1 MSNSN
6 RREEDVLSEEE
17 AAILAAALR
26 PEMPDPDRAARL
38 KARVMEGIRKESAPE
53 SAAPLATP
61 ATVFRT
67 IAVEGREWR
76 PVSPGVE
83 MCTLREDEEARSILL
98 RMQPDSILLP
108 HQHAMSEESLILE
121 GDAWI
126 GNEVYLQAGD
136 YHFSPAGAKHPLLRS
151 PGGCIVFVRC
161 DREFRPRVSVGLVKR
176 VIGGIVKR
184 LSA

>member
-1 MSNSN
+1 MSNSS
-6 RREEDVLSEEE
+6 RGEEDVLSEEE

-38 KARVMEGIRKESAPE
+38 KARVMAGIRQEAVVK
-53 SAAPLATP
+53 AAPPEVTP
-61 ATVFRT
+61 MTVFRT
-67 IAVEGREWR
+67 IAVDGRQWR
-76 PVSPGVE
+76 QVSPGVE

-108 HQHAMSEESLILE
+108 HRHGMSEESLILE

-126 GNEVYLQAGD
+126 GDEIYLQAGD

-151 PGGCIVFVRC
+151 PRGCIVFVRC
-161 DREFRPRVSVGLVKR
+161 DREFRPRVTTGLVKR
-176 VIGGIVKR
+176 VIGGLVKR
-184 LSA
+184 LSV

>member
-6 RREEDVLSEEE
+6 RGEEDVLSDED

-26 PEMPDPDRAARL
+26 PEMPDPARAARL
-38 KARVMEGIRKESAPE
+38 KARVMEGIRKPPVIVPVEPVT
-53 SAAPLATP
+53 TP
-61 ATVFRT
+61 ASVFRT

-108 HQHAMSEESLILE
+108 HQHEMSEESLILE
-121 GDAWI
+121 GDAMI
-126 GNEVYLQAGD
+126 GDDLYLKAGD
-136 YHFSPAGAKHPLLRS
+136 YHFSPAGARHPMLRS

-161 DREFRPRVSVGLVKR
+161 DREFRPRVTVGLVKR